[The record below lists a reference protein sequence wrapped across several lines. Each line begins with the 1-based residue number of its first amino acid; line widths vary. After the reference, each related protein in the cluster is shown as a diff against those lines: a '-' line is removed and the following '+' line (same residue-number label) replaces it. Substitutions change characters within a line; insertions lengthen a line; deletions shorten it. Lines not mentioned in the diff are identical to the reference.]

1 MIVVEPQ
8 GVSSARGQ
16 PSLGPAPIDVGLS
29 RDYTPSH
36 RESTPVSIAVDPV
49 ALINTECITV
59 TSAMRKHA
67 RWAHS
72 SVSAIL
78 GGGAS
83 STYRGPYSIHTQE
96 QDGKSRINGTV
107 TGIDVI
113 STEEGGLAHRW
124 GLGIRGKNKK
134 SLQDNPL
141 MSAFARLRSD
151 IRGCTGTYGLSRI
164 KQEY

>member
-1 MIVVEPQ
+1 MIVKEPQ
-8 GVSSARGQ
+8 DATFTRSQAA
-16 PSLGPAPIDVGLS
+16 LGPAPIDVNLS
-29 RDYTPSH
+29 RDYMPTH
-36 RESTPVSIAVDPV
+36 RQSTSISIAVDPI
-49 ALINTECITV
+49 ALINTECIAV

-83 STYRGPYSIHTQE
+83 STYRGPYSLSTRE
-96 QDGKSRINGTV
+96 RDSKSQINGAAGGNNTNPK
-107 TGIDVI
+107 
-113 STEEGGLAHRW
+113 EEDGFANRW

-151 IRGCTGTYGLSRI
+151 LRGCTGT
-164 KQEY
+164 

>member
-1 MIVVEPQ
+1 MIVTEPQ
-8 GVSSARGQ
+8 TYPLTRGRD
-16 PSLGPAPIDVGLS
+16 SEAPAPIDLDLLYDHD
-29 RDYTPSH
+29 RPR
-36 RESTPVSIAVDPV
+36 REDAPVSIAVDPV

-83 STYRGPYSIHTQE
+83 STYRGPYSLYTREQE
-96 QDGKSRINGTV
+96 SKSQANGASGGNGTPV
-107 TGIDVI
+107 GEDG
-113 STEEGGLAHRW
+113 SLANRW
-124 GLGIRGKNKK
+124 GLGLRGKNKK

-151 IRGCTGTYGLSRI
+151 LRGCTGMESM
-164 KQEY
+164 KMQ